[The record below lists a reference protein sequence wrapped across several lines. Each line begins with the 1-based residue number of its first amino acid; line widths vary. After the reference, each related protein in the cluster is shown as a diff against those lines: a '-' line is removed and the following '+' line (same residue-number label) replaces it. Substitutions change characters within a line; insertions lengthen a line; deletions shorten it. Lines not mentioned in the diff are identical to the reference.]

1 MKRLKPE
8 GLALIKKKYA
18 LKSNTDVA
26 KHIGVNFSTLWRAVN
41 ESAGGEFVARTMRTC
56 SGFSFHDLF
65 FDSEIAIAQH
75 NKKAK
80 GA

>member
-18 LKSNTDVA
+18 LKTNTDVA
-26 KHIGVNFSTLWRAVN
+26 KHIGVNLSTLWRAAN

-56 SGFSFHDLF
+56 AGFSFHDLF
-65 FDSEIAIAQH
+65 FDSEIALAQH
-75 NKKAK
+75 KKTK

>member
-8 GLALIKKKYA
+8 GLDLIKKKYA
-18 LKSNTDVA
+18 LKNNTAVA
-26 KHIGVNFSTLWRAVN
+26 KHIGVNFSALWRALN

-65 FDSEIAIAQH
+65 FDSEIAIAQA
-75 NKKAK
+75 KKSRTSA
-80 GA
+80 

>member
-8 GLALIKKKYA
+8 GLELIKKKYA
-18 LKSNTDVA
+18 LSSNTAVA

-41 ESAGGEFVARTMRTC
+41 ESAGGEFVARTMRSC

-65 FDSEIAIAQH
+65 FDSEIAGLQQ
-75 NKKAK
+75 KAK
-80 GA
+80 KGA

>member
-8 GLALIKKKYA
+8 GLELIKKKYA
-18 LKSNTDVA
+18 LESNTAVA
-26 KHIGVNFSTLWRAVN
+26 KHIGVNFSTLWRALN

-65 FDSEIAIAQH
+65 FDSEIAIAQY
-75 NKKAK
+75 KKSRTSA
-80 GA
+80 

>member
-65 FDSEIAIAQH
+65 FDSEIALAQ
-75 NKKAK
+75 NKKTK

>member
-65 FDSEIAIAQH
+65 FDSEIAGLQ
-75 NKKAK
+75 NKKKK

>member
-8 GLALIKKKYA
+8 GLDLIKKKYA
-18 LKSNTDVA
+18 LKNNTAVA
-26 KHIGVNFSTLWRAVN
+26 KHIGVNFSTLWRALN

-65 FDSEIAIAQH
+65 FDSEIAIAQV
-75 NKKAK
+75 KKSRTSA
-80 GA
+80 

>member
-8 GLALIKKKYA
+8 GLDLIKKKYA

-65 FDSEIAIAQH
+65 FDSEIAIAQ
-75 NKKAK
+75 NKSEK

>member
-75 NKKAK
+75 KKAK